1 MTGKWYT
8 SNTPVSRSSW
18 SGKDDNSYLSLES
31 VKSHYPLAPSSP
43 VYALFWDARFSKP
56 HFCFARCWLFC
67 LPQGHPGRLE
77 DRGGRRDT
85 LLLVGGC
92 SHVTS
97 CLLAVPVIIIQ
108 ATLLPLGNGQSLQQ
122 HWDPVGWIP
131 HISRASHS
139 QRSQQK
145 LAPCWI
151 LAHRDSQARAPPSP
165 QVDFSS
171 AVVAVRS
178 LRHVR
183 LFATPWTV
191 AHQASLSLTISRSSP
206 KFMSSESVIPSNH
219 LILCWPLLLL
229 LSVFPSFKVSSNEWA
244 IGPYNSVGSFF
255 KLLSFSN
262 LTSSCH

>member
-1 MTGKWYT
+1 M
-8 SNTPVSRSSW
+8 
-18 SGKDDNSYLSLES
+18 
-31 VKSHYPLAPSSP
+31 
-43 VYALFWDARFSKP
+43 
-56 HFCFARCWLFC
+56 
-67 LPQGHPGRLE
+67 
-77 DRGGRRDT
+77 
-85 LLLVGGC
+85 
-92 SHVTS
+92 TS

-191 AHQASLSLTISRSSP
+191 ARQASLSLTISQSSP
-206 KFMSSESVIPSNH
+206 KFMSSESVMPSNH

>member
-108 ATLLPLGNGQSLQQ
+108 ATDGDFFSEALESGMGKRIQETFQRWDQEVEIGCKADCQVSRLG
-122 HWDPVGWIP
+122 V
-131 HISRASHS
+131 
-139 QRSQQK
+139 
-145 LAPCWI
+145 
-151 LAHRDSQARAPPSP
+151 
-165 QVDFSS
+165 
-171 AVVAVRS
+171 
-178 LRHVR
+178 
-183 LFATPWTV
+183 
-191 AHQASLSLTISRSSP
+191 
-206 KFMSSESVIPSNH
+206 
-219 LILCWPLLLL
+219 
-229 LSVFPSFKVSSNEWA
+229 
-244 IGPYNSVGSFF
+244 
-255 KLLSFSN
+255 
-262 LTSSCH
+262 